1 MRTLPL
7 RSRYWPALV
16 LLVGALATLVYSAE
30 VEVAPPPRPASALL
44 NIRTPLDLDRAVLT
58 EIRQHSQIMRNLQYL
73 SDVIGARLTGSPALE
88 RANQWTAEKF
98 REYGLV
104 NVRLDPWE
112 IPMGWQRGHASMR
125 IVEPDTGLRLLVASA
140 GWTPGTSGKVTGP
153 VVIIRERTRDKLEQY
168 KGKLRNAVVLLSPP
182 PTIAP
187 VTDLRYGPPAP
198 PPTKDG
204 GKKEPAKEAGKKDL
218 SPLSR
223 ESAAPPLAALP
234 LGEPVPYSWS
244 RASSSGHGYL
254 HDEWQPGITALN
266 EFLKSEGVA
275 CIVTDAAKP
284 HGLLVTTGGWPA
296 DIVAAQNRVP
306 RLYMAH
312 EHYSLLWRL
321 ASQGT
326 MTVRVETE
334 IHNTFIRGPITVYN
348 TVGEIRGSEKP
359 EEIVVVGAHL
369 DSWDLASGT
378 TDNGTGSC
386 VVLEAA
392 RALATLARQGYPP
405 KRTIRFVLFSG
416 EEQGLHGSRQ
426 YVQRYKNE
434 LPRHSAAIVHD
445 TGTGRVFGLALHN
458 RKGCYDILQREL
470 EILKELDGWVG
481 PSLRGMGGT
490 DHLSF
495 NSVGVPGFACLQE
508 MDEYRLTHHTQ
519 SDTFD
524 KAKEPFLIQGA
535 QVVAIT
541 ALRIANLPELLPRQ

>member
-1 MRTLPL
+1 MRTLPHGNQ
-7 RSRYWPALV
+7 YWSAVV
-16 LLVGALATLVYSAE
+16 LLVGGLATLLYGAE
-30 VEVAPPPRPASALL
+30 VEVAPPPRPAAVSL
-44 NIRTPLDLDRAVLT
+44 NIRSPLDLDRAVLT

-73 SDVIGARLTGSPALE
+73 SDVIGARLTGSPGLE
-88 RANQWTAEKF
+88 RANRWTAEKLQ
-98 REYGLV
+98 EYGLV

-112 IPMGWQRGHASMR
+112 IPVGWQRGHASMR

-140 GWTPGTSGKVTGP
+140 GWTPGTAGKVTGP

-187 VTDLRYGPPAP
+187 VTDLRYGPPP
-198 PPTKDG
+198 PLPSKD
-204 GKKEPAKEAGKKDL
+204 AGKKKL
-218 SPLSR
+218 SPLSSR
-223 ESAAPPLAALP
+223 EPAAHRQAALP
-234 LGEPVPYSWS
+234 PDEPVPYNWY
-244 RASSSGHGYL
+244 RAPMSGNGFL
-254 HDEWQPGITALN
+254 HDEWQPGLSALN

-275 CIVTDAAKP
+275 CVVTDAAKP

-306 RLYMAH
+306 RLHMAH

-321 ASQGT
+321 ATQGSG
-326 MTVRVETE
+326 TVRVETE
-334 IHNTFIRGPITVYN
+334 IQNTFIRSPITVYN

-386 VVLEAA
+386 VVLEVA

-416 EEQGLHGSRQ
+416 EEQGLHGSRH

-445 TGTGRVFGLALHN
+445 TGTGRVYGLA
-458 RKGCYDILQREL
+458 CYRSQ
-470 EILKELDGWVG
+470 DGR
-481 PSLRGMGGT
+481 S
-490 DHLSF
+490 
-495 NSVGVPGFACLQE
+495 PGFNGAVSCSVSPERVVL
-508 MDEYRLTHHTQ
+508 
-519 SDTFD
+519 F
-524 KAKEPFLIQGA
+524 AKYLAERSVLAFI
-535 QVVAIT
+535 
-541 ALRIANLPELLPRQ
+541 

>member
-1 MRTLPL
+1 MYTLPL
-7 RSRYWPALV
+7 PPRFFLTLAFLASGLAALV
-16 LLVGALATLVYSAE
+16 HSAE
-30 VEVAPPPRPASALL
+30 VEVAPPPRLAQVQPV
-44 NIRTPLDLDRAVLT
+44 IRTAVDLDRAVLA
-58 EIRQHSQIMRNLQYL
+58 EIRQRSQIMRNLQYL
-73 SDVIGARLTGSPALE
+73 SDVIGARLTGSPGLE
-88 RANQWTAEKF
+88 RANHWTAEKM

-112 IPMGWQRGHASMR
+112 IPVGWQRGHASMR
-125 IVEPDTGLRLLVASA
+125 LVEPDSGLRLLVASA

-153 VVIIRERTRDKLEQY
+153 VVIIRERTKDKLAQY

-182 PTIAP
+182 PVIAP
-187 VTDLRYGPPAP
+187 VTDLRYGPPPPPPDKKDGKKNP
-198 PPTKDG
+198 PPTAISDS
-204 GKKEPAKEAGKKDL
+204 PEA
-218 SPLSR
+218 
-223 ESAAPPLAALP
+223 ESAIPAPR
-234 LGEPVPYSWS
+234 EPVPYSWS
-244 RASSSGHGYL
+244 TTTLAGHGFL
-254 HDEWQPGITALN
+254 HDEWQPGIAALN

-275 CIVTDAAKP
+275 CVVSDAAKP
-284 HGLLVTTGGWPA
+284 HGLLVTTGGWPG

-321 ASQGT
+321 ASQGD
-326 MTVRVETE
+326 MSVRVETE

-386 VVLEAA
+386 VVLEVA
-392 RALATLARQGYPP
+392 RALAALARQGHPP

-470 EILKELDGWVG
+470 ETLKELEGWVG

-495 NSVGVPGFACLQE
+495 NNAGVPGFACLQE

-535 QVVAIT
+535 QVVAVT

>member
-1 MRTLPL
+1 MRTLPI
-7 RSRYWPALV
+7 RSWYWSGLILLISGLV
-16 LLVGALATLVYSAE
+16 TLAHSAE
-30 VEVAPPPRPASALL
+30 VEVAPPPRPAPVLL
-44 NIRTPLDLDRAVLT
+44 DIRSPLDLDRAVLT
-58 EIRQHSQIMRNLQYL
+58 EIRQRSQIMRNLQYL

-88 RANQWTAEKF
+88 RANHWTAEKL

-104 NVRLDPWE
+104 HVRLDPWE
-112 IPMGWQRGHASMR
+112 IPVGWQRGHASMR

-140 GWTPGTSGKVTGP
+140 GWTPGTAGKVTGP
-153 VVIIRERTRDKLEQY
+153 VVIIRERTRDKLEHY

-187 VTDLRYGPPAP
+187 VTDLRYGPPP
-198 PPTKDG
+198 PPPSKDP
-204 GKKEPAKEAGKKDL
+204 GKKNP
-218 SPLSR
+218 SPLSSC
-223 ESAAPPLAALP
+223 EPAVHSHAAGVQ
-234 LGEPVPYSWS
+234 GEPVPYSWS
-244 RASSSGHGYL
+244 RTALSGNGFL
-254 HDEWQPGITALN
+254 HDEWQPGLSALN

-275 CIVTDAAKP
+275 CVVTDAAKP

-321 ASQGT
+321 VTQGSG
-326 MTVRVETE
+326 TVRVETE
-334 IHNTFIRGPITVYN
+334 IQNTFIRGPITVYN

-386 VVLEAA
+386 VVLEVA

-405 KRTIRFVLFSG
+405 RRTIRFVLFSG
-416 EEQGLHGSRQ
+416 EEQGLHGSRH

-445 TGTGRVFGLALHN
+445 TGTGRVYGLALHN

-470 EILKELDGWVG
+470 EILKELEGWVG

-495 NSVGVPGFACLQE
+495 HNVGVPGFACLQE

-519 SDTFD
+519 TDTFD
-524 KAKEPFLIQGA
+524 KAKEPFLVQGA

-541 ALRIANLPELLPRQ
+541 ALRIANLPELLPRE